1 MRFPYICLAFLCG
14 VAAFNSPSASN
25 HHAAG
30 NKVAEESRSD
40 FMSKIGVVGGASV
53 LTNLFPMP
61 AEARG
66 RATLEQAYDRYTP
79 RVIIGGQF
87 FATDFRKMIEKNDWA
102 GIKAATSDPPKKTKA
117 DRAKIDGGISERA
130 AQAGGFSDARVLV
143 AADLF
148 ASTFSDNSITAKT
161 KMMQEQVAALREV
174 VTGINR
180 AALEALGEETGGGG
194 FLGFGSKK
202 PSQAELSQTVRALYV
217 KGGNAYNQY
226 IFVANDELPTFLKK
240 LPYLK

>member
-1 MRFPYICLAFLCG
+1 MRFPYIYLLFACG

-30 NKVAEESRSD
+30 NKVAGESRSD
-40 FMSKIGVVGGASV
+40 FLSKVGLIAGASV
-53 LTNLFPMP
+53 LANVPMP

-79 RVIIGGQF
+79 RILAGEKF
-87 FATDFRKMIEKNDWA
+87 FGTDLRKMIEKNDWA
-102 GIKAATSDPPKKTKA
+102 GLKAATSDPPKKSKA
-117 DRAKIDGGISERA
+117 DRAKADGGIAERA
-130 AQAGGFSDARVLV
+130 AQAGGFSDARVIV

-161 KMMQEQVAALREV
+161 KKMQDQVAILREV
-174 VTGINR
+174 VSGINQ
-180 AALEALGEETGGGG
+180 AALVALGEDSGGGG
-194 FLGFGSKK
+194 LFGFGAKK
-202 PSQAELSQTVRALYV
+202 PTQSELSQTARALYV
-217 KGGNAYNQY
+217 KGGTAFNQY
-226 IFVANDELPTFLKK
+226 IFIANDELPLTLAK